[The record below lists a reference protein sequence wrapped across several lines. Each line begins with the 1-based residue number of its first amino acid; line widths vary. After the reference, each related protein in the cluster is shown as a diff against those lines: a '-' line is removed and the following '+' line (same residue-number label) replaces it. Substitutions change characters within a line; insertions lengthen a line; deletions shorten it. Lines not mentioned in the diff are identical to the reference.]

1 MQIETV
7 GLISGVYHKTN
18 SKKLHMFNLARSI
31 CAAALIA
38 MPLTVTADLSEVPS
52 GKYALDSSHGYITF
66 TYSHL
71 GFSNPRVGFN
81 SFDTVLDLDTGN
93 PENSTVEVTI
103 DATSIDSRV
112 AEFNE
117 HLNGADFF
125 NTAEYPTITFKSTKV
140 EANGDNTFDVTGD
153 LTILGTTKPVTLAT
167 TINKAGNHPLRN
179 VPTVGVSASTRI
191 MRSEWGL
198 GAYVP
203 AVSDEVELSIE
214 VELLSQ

>member
-1 MQIETV
+1 
-7 GLISGVYHKTN
+7 
-18 SKKLHMFNLARSI
+18 MFNLARSI

-38 MPLTVTADLSEVPS
+38 MPLSVSADLSDVPS
-52 GKYALDSSHGYITF
+52 GKYALDSTHGYITF

-81 SFDTVLDLDTGN
+81 SFDTVLDLDTGS

-103 DATSIDSRV
+103 DAASIDSRV

-125 NTAEYPTITFKSTKV
+125 NTAEYPTITFKSTRV
-140 EANGDNTFDVTGD
+140 TATGDNTFDVTGD

-179 VPTVGVSASTRI
+179 VPTVGVSASTKL

>member
-1 MQIETV
+1 MEMPMR
-7 GLISGVYHKTN
+7 K
-18 SKKLHMFNLARSI
+18 FFRS
-31 CAAALIA
+31 CCVAVLIA
-38 MPLTVTADLSEVPS
+38 LPISASADLSEVPS
-52 GKYALDSSHGYITF
+52 GEYTLDSSHGYITF

-81 SFDTVLDLDTGN
+81 SFDTVLVLDSKN
-93 PENSTVEVTI
+93 PANSAVEVTI
-103 DATSIDSRV
+103 DASSIDSRV

-117 HLNGADFF
+117 HLNGSDFF
-125 NTAEYPTITFKSTKV
+125 NTAEYPTITFRSTKV
-140 EANGDNTFDVTGD
+140 EVTGENTFDVTGD

-167 TINKAGNHPLRN
+167 TINKAANHPMRD
-179 VPTVGVSASTRI
+179 VPTVGVSASTTL

-214 VELLSQ
+214 VELLSE

>member
-1 MQIETV
+1 MRDLFHSCCV
-7 GLISGVYHKTN
+7 AV
-18 SKKLHMFNLARSI
+18 
-31 CAAALIA
+31 LIA
-38 MPLTVTADLSEVPS
+38 LPISASADLSEVPS
-52 GKYALDSSHGYITF
+52 GEYSLDSSHGYITF

-81 SFDTVLDLDTGN
+81 SFDTVLVLDSSN
-93 PENSTVEVTI
+93 PEDSTVEVTI
-103 DATSIDSRV
+103 DASSIDSRV

-117 HLNGADFF
+117 HLNGSDFF

-140 EANGDNTFDVTGD
+140 EATGGNTFDVTGD

-167 TINKAGNHPLRN
+167 TINKAANHPMRD
-179 VPTVGVSASTRI
+179 VPTVGVSASTTL

-214 VELLSQ
+214 VELLSE

>member
-1 MQIETV
+1 
-7 GLISGVYHKTN
+7 
-18 SKKLHMFNLARSI
+18 MFNFTRSI

-38 MPLTVTADLSEVPS
+38 MPLMVNADLSDVPS
-52 GKYALDSSHGYITF
+52 GKYELDNTHGYITF
-66 TYSHL
+66 TYNHL

-81 SFDTVLDLDTGN
+81 RFDTVLDLDTAN

-103 DATSIDSRV
+103 DAASIDSRV

-117 HLNGADFF
+117 HLVGADFF
-125 NTAEYPTITFKSTKV
+125 NTAEYPTITFKSTRV
-140 EANGDNTFDVTGD
+140 APTGDNTFDVTGN
-153 LTILGTTKPVTLAT
+153 LTILGTTRTVTLAT

-179 VPTVGVSASTRI
+179 VPTVGVSASTKL

-214 VELLSQ
+214 VELLAQPTS

>member
-1 MQIETV
+1 MRNLI
-7 GLISGVYHKTN
+7 GL
-18 SKKLHMFNLARSI
+18 F
-31 CAAALIA
+31 CAAAMLA
-38 MPLTVTADLSEVPS
+38 LPTGASADLSDVPS
-52 GKYALDSSHGYITF
+52 GEYTLDNSHGYITF

-81 SFDTVLDLDTGN
+81 RFDTKLDLDSSD
-93 PENSTVEVTI
+93 PENSAVEVTI
-103 DATSIDSRV
+103 DASSIDSRV

-140 EANGDNTFDVTGD
+140 EAKGGNAYAVTGD
-153 LTILGTTKPVTLAT
+153 LTILGTTKSVTLDT
-167 TINKAGNHPLRN
+167 IINKAANHPMLN
-179 VPTVGVSASTRI
+179 VPTVGVSASTRL

-198 GAYVP
+198 DAYVP

>member
-1 MQIETV
+1 MRN
-7 GLISGVYHKTN
+7 LI
-18 SKKLHMFNLARSI
+18 RSI
-31 CAAALIA
+31 CAATLLALPFSVSA
-38 MPLTVTADLSEVPS
+38 ELPDVPS
-52 GKYALDSSHGYITF
+52 GKYTLDSSHGYITF

-81 SFDTVLDLDTGN
+81 RFDTELTLDSGN
-93 PENSTVEVTI
+93 PENSAVEVTI
-103 DATSIDSRV
+103 DASSIDSRV
-112 AEFNE
+112 AEFND
-117 HLNGADFF
+117 HLNGSDFF

-140 EANGDNTFDVTGD
+140 EATGENTFDVTGD

-167 TINKAGNHPLRN
+167 TINKAANHPMRN
-179 VPTVGVSASTRI
+179 VPTVGLSASAKL

-214 VELLSQ
+214 VELMSQ

>member
-1 MQIETV
+1 MRK
-7 GLISGVYHKTN
+7 LIHSC
-18 SKKLHMFNLARSI
+18 
-31 CAAALIA
+31 CAAVLLAL
-38 MPLTVTADLSEVPS
+38 PLSVSADLSEVPS
-52 GKYALDSSHGYITF
+52 GKYALDSAHGYITF

-81 SFDTVLDLDTGN
+81 RFDTVLVLDSGN

-103 DATSIDSRV
+103 DASSIDSRV

-117 HLNGADFF
+117 HLNSSDFF
-125 NTAEYPTITFKSTKV
+125 NTAEHPTITFRSTKV
-140 EANGDNTFDVTGD
+140 EATGESTFDVTGD
-153 LTILGTTKPVTLAT
+153 LTMLGTTKPVTLAT
-167 TINKAGNHPLRN
+167 TINKAANHPLRE
-179 VPTVGVSASTRI
+179 VPTVGVSASAKLL
-191 MRSEWGL
+191 RSEWGL

>member
-1 MQIETV
+1 MRN
-7 GLISGVYHKTN
+7 LI
-18 SKKLHMFNLARSI
+18 RSI
-31 CAAALIA
+31 CAATLLALPFSVSA
-38 MPLTVTADLSEVPS
+38 ELSDVPS
-52 GKYALDSSHGYITF
+52 GKYTLDSSHGYITF

-81 SFDTVLDLDTGN
+81 RFDTELELDSSN
-93 PENSTVEVTI
+93 PENSAVEVTI
-103 DATSIDSRV
+103 DASSIDSRV
-112 AEFNE
+112 AEFND
-117 HLNGADFF
+117 HLNGSDFF

-140 EANGDNTFDVTGD
+140 EATGENTFDVTGN

-167 TINKAGNHPLRN
+167 TINKAANHPMRN
-179 VPTVGVSASTRI
+179 VPTVGLSASAKL

-214 VELLSQ
+214 VELMSQ

>member
-1 MQIETV
+1 
-7 GLISGVYHKTN
+7 
-18 SKKLHMFNLARSI
+18 MFNFARSI

-38 MPLTVTADLSEVPS
+38 MPLSVSADLSEVPS
-52 GKYALDSSHGYITF
+52 GKYALDSTHGYITF

-81 SFDTVLDLDTGN
+81 SFDTVLDLDTGS

-103 DATSIDSRV
+103 DAASIDSRV

-140 EANGDNTFDVTGD
+140 TATGDNTFDVTGD

-179 VPTVGVSASTRI
+179 VPTVGVSASTKLV
-191 MRSEWGL
+191 RSEWGL

-214 VELLSQ
+214 VELLSE

>member
-1 MQIETV
+1 MRSSI
-7 GLISGVYHKTN
+7 LS
-18 SKKLHMFNLARSI
+18 FLA
-31 CAAALIA
+31 ATLLAL
-38 MPLTVTADLSEVPS
+38 PFSVSADLSEVPS
-52 GKYALDSSHGYITF
+52 GEYTLDNYHGYITF
-66 TYSHL
+66 TYTHL

-81 SFDTVLDLDTGN
+81 RFDTKLELDSSN
-93 PENSTVEVTI
+93 PENSKVEVTI

-140 EANGDNTFDVTGD
+140 EATGGNTFNVTGN
-153 LTILGTTKPVTLAT
+153 LTILGTTKPVTLTT
-167 TINKAGNHPLRN
+167 TINKAGNHPMQN
-179 VPTVGVSASTRI
+179 VPAVGVSASAKLL
-191 MRSEWGL
+191 RSEWGL

-214 VELLSQ
+214 VELLGK

>member
-1 MQIETV
+1 MRILT
-7 GLISGVYHKTN
+7 
-18 SKKLHMFNLARSI
+18 RSL
-31 CAAALIA
+31 CATLLVAL
-38 MPLTVTADLSEVPS
+38 PLGASADLTEVPS

-66 TYSHL
+66 TYNHL

-81 SFDTVLDLDTGN
+81 SFDTALDLDTSN
-93 PENSTVEVTI
+93 LENSTVEVTI

-140 EANGDNTFDVTGD
+140 ESTGDNTFDVTGD

-179 VPTVGVSASTRI
+179 VPTVGVSASTKL

-214 VELLSQ
+214 VELLAQ

>member
-1 MQIETV
+1 MRN
-7 GLISGVYHKTN
+7 LI
-18 SKKLHMFNLARSI
+18 RSF
-31 CAAALIA
+31 CAATLLAL
-38 MPLTVTADLSEVPS
+38 PFSVSADMSDVPS
-52 GKYALDSSHGYITF
+52 GKYTLDSSHGYITF

-81 SFDTVLDLDTGN
+81 RFDTELELDSSN
-93 PENSTVEVTI
+93 PENSSVEVTI
-103 DATSIDSRV
+103 DASSIDSRV

-117 HLNGADFF
+117 HLNGSDFF
-125 NTAEYPTITFKSTKV
+125 NTAEFPTITFKSTKV
-140 EANGDNTFDVTGD
+140 EATGENTFDVTGD

-167 TINKAGNHPLRN
+167 TINKAANHPMRN
-179 VPTVGVSASTRI
+179 VPTVGLSASAKL

>member
-1 MQIETV
+1 
-7 GLISGVYHKTN
+7 
-18 SKKLHMFNLARSI
+18 MFNLARSI

-38 MPLTVTADLSEVPS
+38 MPLTVTADLTEVPS

-81 SFDTVLDLDTGN
+81 SFDTVLDLDTDN

-103 DATSIDSRV
+103 DAASIDSRV

-117 HLNGADFF
+117 HLVGADFF
-125 NTAEYPTITFKSTKV
+125 NTAEYPTITFRSTKV
-140 EANGDNTFDVTGD
+140 TATGDNTFDVTGD
-153 LTILGTTKPVTLAT
+153 LTILGTTKPVTLTT

-179 VPTVGVSASTRI
+179 VPTVGVSASTKLV
-191 MRSEWGL
+191 RSEWGL

>member
-1 MQIETV
+1 
-7 GLISGVYHKTN
+7 
-18 SKKLHMFNLARSI
+18 MFNLARSI

-38 MPLTVTADLSEVPS
+38 MPLTATADLSAVPS

-81 SFDTVLDLDTGN
+81 SFDAVLDLDTGN
-93 PENSTVEVTI
+93 PENSMVEVTI

-140 EANGDNTFDVTGD
+140 EATGDNTFDVTGD

-167 TINKAGNHPLRN
+167 TINKADNHPLRN
-179 VPTVGVSASTRI
+179 VPTVGVSASTKL

-214 VELLSQ
+214 VELLAQ

>member
-1 MQIETV
+1 MRK
-7 GLISGVYHKTN
+7 LIHSV
-18 SKKLHMFNLARSI
+18 
-31 CAAALIA
+31 CAATLLALPFTA
-38 MPLTVTADLSEVPS
+38 AADLSEVPS
-52 GKYALDSSHGYITF
+52 GNYTLDSSHGYITF

-81 SFDTVLDLDTGN
+81 NFDVELELDSGDPT
-93 PENSTVEVTI
+93 NSTVEVTI
-103 DATSIDSRV
+103 DASSIDSRV

-117 HLNGADFF
+117 HLIGADFF
-125 NTAEYPTITFKSTKV
+125 NTAEFPTITFKSTKV
-140 EANGDNTFDVTGD
+140 EPTGESTFDVTGD

-167 TINKAGNHPLRN
+167 TINKAANHPMRN
-179 VPTVGVSASTRI
+179 VPTVGVSASTKL

-214 VELLSQ
+214 VELLMQ

>member
-1 MQIETV
+1 MSN
-7 GLISGVYHKTN
+7 LI
-18 SKKLHMFNLARSI
+18 RSF
-31 CAAALIA
+31 CAAALLA
-38 MPLTVTADLSEVPS
+38 LPFGVAADLSEVPS
-52 GKYALDSSHGYITF
+52 GKYTLDSSHGYITF

-81 SFDTVLDLDTGN
+81 SFDTELALDSSN

-103 DATSIDSRV
+103 NASSIDSRV

-117 HLNGADFF
+117 HLNGSDFF

-140 EANGDNTFDVTGD
+140 EASGENTFNVTGN
-153 LTILGTTKPVTLAT
+153 LTILGTTKPVTLAA
-167 TINKAGNHPLRN
+167 TINKAANHPMRN
-179 VPTVGVSASTRI
+179 VPTVGLSASATL
-191 MRSEWGL
+191 MRSDWGL

>member
-1 MQIETV
+1 MSKITRPLV
-7 GLISGVYHKTN
+7 AATLLALPFGV
-18 SKKLHMFNLARSI
+18 S
-31 CAAALIA
+31 
-38 MPLTVTADLSEVPS
+38 ADLSSVPS
-52 GKYALDSSHGYITF
+52 GEYTLDSSHGYITF

-81 SFDTVLDLDTGN
+81 SFDTTLELDNSN
-93 PENSTVEVTI
+93 PENSTIGVTI

-117 HLNGADFF
+117 HLNGGDFF
-125 NTAEYPTITFKSTKV
+125 NTAEYPTITFQSTKV
-140 EANGDNTFDVTGD
+140 EATGDNTFDVTGN

-167 TINKAGNHPLRN
+167 TINKAAMHPMLD
-179 VPTVGVSASTRI
+179 VPTVGVSASARLL
-191 MRSEWGL
+191 RSEWGL

-214 VELLSQ
+214 VELLAK